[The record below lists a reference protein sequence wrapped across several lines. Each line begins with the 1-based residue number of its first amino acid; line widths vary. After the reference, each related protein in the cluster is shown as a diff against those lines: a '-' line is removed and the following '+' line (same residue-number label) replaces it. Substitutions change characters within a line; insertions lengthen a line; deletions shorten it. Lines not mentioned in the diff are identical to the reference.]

1 MSKLGTTLWKA
12 LSWQSGREQGR
23 SAGAAKSA
31 SEHEE
36 WAAGL
41 SDEDIAKEAAELD
54 VFGSAKDQHRFL
66 ALAREAAERSVG
78 LRPYDVQ
85 LQAVLRLLA
94 GDVIEM
100 ATGEGKTLVGAIAA
114 AGYALAGRQ
123 VHVISVNDYLARRDA
138 EWMGPLLTLLG
149 VEHGWLDE
157 DTAPEERRA
166 VYAKPVVFAS
176 VNEIG
181 FDVLRDRLAYEADE
195 LIAPTPDVAIVDEV
209 DSVLVDEA
217 LVPLILAGA
226 TSGERPS
233 DEIMAAVED
242 LQPGAHYSVD
252 SDERNV
258 FLTERGAARVE
269 ERLGVDLYDVEHVG
283 TTLVQVNLALHARV
297 LLKRD
302 VHYIV
307 RDGKVE
313 LVNASRGRVAKLQRW
328 PDGLQ
333 AAVEAKEGLERTD
346 AGEVIDTITVQAL
359 IRKYSTVSGMTGT
372 ALAAGEQFR
381 QFYDLRISQI
391 PPNTPNIRED
401 EPDRVYDTAAHKVA
415 GIVELVREANE
426 AGQPVLIG
434 THDVKESEDLAAR
447 LGKAGVEPVVLN
459 AKNDAQE
466 ASIIAEAGA
475 KGAVTVST
483 QMAGRGVDIRLGG
496 SDEQGYEEVKKLGG
510 LLVVGTARHST
521 ERLDFQLRGRAG
533 RQGDPGRSVF
543 FSSMEDTVVTRNV
556 NPPKS
561 PFQPGE
567 DGRLA
572 QAKALELV
580 EHAQRVAEAAML
592 QVHASTWQYSQLVDV
607 QRDIVG
613 ERRHELL
620 TTERAWEELSEADK
634 KRAEE
639 LRAADI
645 SEETLVTA
653 ARHIMLH
660 HLDRCWIEH
669 LAFLSDLRESIHLRA
684 LGRLNP
690 LDEFHRS
697 AVEAFKRLA
706 EDAVERAERSF
717 ATIPITEDGVD
728 LDAAGL
734 RRAHSTWTYMVHNNP
749 LSEAG
754 QLLQSLGLS

>member
-12 LSWQSGREQGR
+12 LSWQAGREQGR
-23 SAGAAKSA
+23 SVNAAKSA
-31 SEHEE
+31 GEYEE
-36 WAAGL
+36 WAAEL
-41 SDEDIAKEAAELD
+41 SDGDIAKEAAELD
-54 VFGSAKDQHRFL
+54 VFGSTRDQQRFL
-66 ALAREAAERSVG
+66 ALAREAADRSVR

-138 EWMGPLLTLLG
+138 EWMGPLLSLLG

-157 DTAPEERRA
+157 DTTPERRRE
-166 VYAKPVVFAS
+166 VYAKPVLFAS

-181 FDVLRDRLAYEADE
+181 FDVLRDHLAYAADE
-195 LIAPTPDVAIVDEV
+195 LISPAPDVAIVDEV

-217 LVPLILAGA
+217 LVPLVLAGA
-226 TSGERPS
+226 TTAERPS
-233 DEIMAAVED
+233 DEIMAAVEGLRSGFD
-242 LQPGAHYSVD
+242 YSVD
-252 SDERNV
+252 ADERNV
-258 FLTERGAARVE
+258 FLTEQGAAKVE
-269 ERLGVDLYDVEHVG
+269 ERLGGVDLYGVEHVG

-313 LVNASRGRVAKLQRW
+313 LVNSARGRVAKLQRW

-346 AGEVIDTITVQAL
+346 SGEVIDTITVQAL

-391 PPNTPNIRED
+391 PPNTPNIRVD
-401 EPDRVYDTAAHKVA
+401 EPDRVYDTAAHKIA
-415 GIVELVREANE
+415 GIVEFVREVHE
-426 AGQPVLIG
+426 TGQPVLIG
-434 THDVKESEDLAAR
+434 THDVKESEELAAR
-447 LGKAGVEPVVLN
+447 LVKVGIRPAVLN

-475 KGAVTVST
+475 RGAVTVST

-496 SDEQGYEEVKKLGG
+496 SQEQGRDEVKELGG
-510 LLVVGTARHST
+510 LLVIGTARHDT

-543 FSSMEDTVVTRNV
+543 FSSLEDAVVTRNANAPR
-556 NPPKS
+556 NPFP
-561 PFQPGE
+561 PDD
-567 DGRLA
+567 DGRLT

-580 EHAQRVAEAAML
+580 EHAQRVAEAALL
-592 QVHASTWQYSQLVDV
+592 QVHASTWQYNQLVDV

-620 TTERAWEELSEADK
+620 TTERAWEELSQATP
-634 KRAEE
+634 KRAKE
-639 LRAADI
+639 LRGKGVAEQA
-645 SEETLVTA
+645 LVAA
-653 ARHIMLH
+653 ARHIMLY

-669 LAFLSDLRESIHLRA
+669 LAFLADLRESIHLRA

-697 AVEAFKRLA
+697 AVDAFKRLA

-717 ATIPITEDGVD
+717 ATIQITEDGVD
-728 LDAAGL
+728 LQGAGL
-734 RRAHSTWTYMVHNNP
+734 KRAHSTWTYMVHDNP
-749 LSEAG
+749 LSGDG
-754 QLLQSLGLS
+754 QLLQSLFG

>member
-1 MSKLGTTLWKA
+1 MSKLGTSLWKA

-23 SAGAAKSA
+23 SVHAAKA
-31 SEHEE
+31 AGEHEA

-41 SDEDIAKEAAELD
+41 SDEEIAKEAADLD
-54 VFGSAKDQHRFL
+54 VFGSARDQQRFL
-66 ALAREAAERSVG
+66 ALAREAADRSVG

-123 VHVISVNDYLARRDA
+123 AHVISVNDYLARRDA

-149 VEHGWLDE
+149 VDYGWLDE
-157 DTAPEERRA
+157 DTSAKERRA

-195 LIAPTPDVAIVDEV
+195 LIAPVPDVAIVDEV

-233 DEIMAAVED
+233 DEIMAAVEG
-242 LQPGAHYSVD
+242 LRPEVHYSVD

-258 FLTERGAARVE
+258 FLTEQGAARVE

-283 TTLVQVNLALHARV
+283 TTLVQVNLALHAKA

-359 IRKYSTVSGMTGT
+359 IRKYPTVSGMTGT

-381 QFYDLRISQI
+381 QFYNLRISQI
-391 PPNTPNIRED
+391 PQNTPNIRED
-401 EPDRVYDTAAHKVA
+401 EPDRVYDTSAHKAA
-415 GIVELVREANE
+415 GIVELVREAH
-426 AGQPVLIG
+426 ATGQPVLIG
-434 THDVKESEDLAAR
+434 THDVKASEELAAR
-447 LGKAGVEPVVLN
+447 LGKAGIEPAVLN

-466 ASIIAEAGA
+466 AAIIAEAGV

-496 SDEQGYEEVKKLGG
+496 SDETGHEEVKELGG
-510 LLVVGTARHST
+510 LLVIGTARHAT

-543 FSSMEDTVVTRNV
+543 FSSLEDTVVARNV
-556 NPPKS
+556 GPPKN
-561 PFQPGE
+561 PFPPDE
-567 DGRLA
+567 DGRLR
-572 QAKALELV
+572 QPKALDLV
-580 EHAQRVAEAAML
+580 EQAQRVAEAAML
-592 QVHASTWQYSQLVDV
+592 QTHASTWQYNQLVDV
-607 QRDIVG
+607 QRDIVN
-613 ERRHELL
+613 ERRLDLL
-620 TTERAWEELSEADK
+620 TTERAWEELSAADEE
-634 KRAEE
+634 RAAE
-639 LRAADI
+639 LRDAGI
-645 SEETLVTA
+645 SEAALVTA

-660 HLDRCWIEH
+660 HLDRCWVEH
-669 LAFLSDLRESIHLRA
+669 LAFLADLRESIHLRA

-697 AVEAFKRLA
+697 AVDAFKRLA

-717 ATIPITEDGVD
+717 ATIPITEAGVD
-728 LDAAGL
+728 LQAAGL
-734 RRAHSTWTYMVHNNP
+734 KRAHSTWTYMVHDNA
-749 LSEAG
+749 LSGDG
-754 QLLQSLGLS
+754 QLLQSLFG